1 MGLLKKDNPE
11 EFYETDDRLVVYDAD
26 RRICNMY
33 YITHIDDES
42 VMAAGKVK
50 VPKDDCQVAN
60 SEEGLVYLYNA
71 PTEIIKETER
81 LARLEESIVLRQITQ
96 YEEPEVPN
104 PNMDLFKWALVVL
117 LIVAIIF

>member
-1 MGLLKKDNPE
+1 MGLFKKENPE

-33 YITHIDDES
+33 YITHVDDES
-42 VMAAGKVK
+42 VMAAGKAK
-50 VPKDDCQVAN
+50 VPKEDCQVAN
-60 SEEGLVYLYNA
+60 SDEGLVYLYNA

>member
-1 MGLLKKDNPE
+1 MGLFKKENPE

-33 YITHIDDES
+33 YITHVDDES
-42 VMAAGKVK
+42 VMSAGKVK

-96 YEEPEVPN
+96 YEEPAVPN

>member
-1 MGLLKKDNPE
+1 MGIFKKENPE